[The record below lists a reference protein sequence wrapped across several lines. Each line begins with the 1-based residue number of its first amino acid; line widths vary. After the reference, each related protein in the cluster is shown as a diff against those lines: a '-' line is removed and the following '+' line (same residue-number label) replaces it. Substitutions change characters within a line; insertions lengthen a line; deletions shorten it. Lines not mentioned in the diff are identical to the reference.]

1 MESEDNE
8 YKVLNFTY
16 SKDDKE
22 NEENSEYKIKKHRY
36 ERRYLISKSDYEK
49 GNKCLNRINNNR
61 YNKYNDN
68 KFYYYYKFKN
78 LSDKNEKEFVLV
90 DEEYLE
96 KLKCDKKF
104 YSEKFV
110 NFFKSGKKNFIH
122 FEDDEII
129 EISNTKNTNSFSFLS
144 DKFLNL

>member
-8 YKVLNFTY
+8 YKILNFTY

-36 ERRYLISKSDYEK
+36 ECKYLISKRDYEK
-49 GNKCLNRINNNR
+49 GYKCLNKINNN
-61 YNKYNDN
+61 KYSKYIDN

-96 KLKCDKKF
+96 KLKCDKKI
-104 YSEKFV
+104 YNGKFV
-110 NFFKSGKKNFIH
+110 NYFKSGKKSFIH
-122 FEDDEII
+122 FKDDEII
-129 EISNTKNTNSFSFLS
+129 EISNTKKN
-144 DKFLNL
+144 KKKRRKRR